1 METILLLATKPI
13 DAHQSLSYICEDIK
27 ANPEAD
33 HQLYFSRMMFGA
45 FTISKGSV
53 EETDLGGGLTKKD
66 CALTGEHEL
75 IIFPAAYEEQLEK
88 LKTSGK
94 TLVLVRNCMCI
105 AGPSDKKVTLRKH
118 IIDWLLDDE
127 TRWNYAFAGLENEED
142 PDS

>member
-27 ANPEAD
+27 GREDAN
-33 HQLYFSRMMFGA
+33 HQLFFRRVMFGA
-45 FTISKGSV
+45 FTISKGRVS
-53 EETDLGGGLTKKD
+53 ETDLGGGLTKKD
-66 CALTGEHEL
+66 CELTGEHEL

-94 TLVLVRNCMCI
+94 RLVLVKNCMSI
-105 AGPSDKKVTLRKH
+105 AGPSEKKQVFRKA

-127 TRWNYAFAGLENEED
+127 ARWDYSNVDLTE
-142 PDS
+142 S

>member
-13 DAHQSLSYICEDIK
+13 DAHQALSYICTDIK
-27 ANPEAD
+27 ANSEAD

-53 EETDLGGGLTKKD
+53 TETDLGGGLTKKD
-66 CALTGEHEL
+66 CELTGEHEL

-94 TLVLVRNCMCI
+94 TLVFVKNCMSI
-105 AGPSDKKVTLRKH
+105 AGPSEKKILFRKA
-118 IIDWLLDDE
+118 IIDWLLDDNLKWDYSNVDL
-127 TRWNYAFAGLENEED
+127 TEE
-142 PDS
+142 

>member
-13 DAHQSLSYICEDIK
+13 DAHQALSYICEDIK
-27 ANPEAD
+27 GDERAD

-53 EETDLGGGLTKKD
+53 EETDLGGGLIKKD
-66 CALTGEHEL
+66 CVLTGEHEL

-94 TLVLVRNCMCI
+94 TIVLERNCMCI
-105 AGPSDKKVTLRKH
+105 AGPSEKKQVFRNA
-118 IIDWLLDDE
+118 IIDWLLNNYI
-127 TRWNYAFAGLENEED
+127 RWNYADAGLE
-142 PDS
+142 DS

>member
-13 DAHQSLSYICEDIK
+13 DAHQALSYICEDIK
-27 ANPEAD
+27 GDERAD

-53 EETDLGGGLTKKD
+53 EETDLGGGLIKKD
-66 CALTGEHEL
+66 CVLTGEHEL

-94 TLVLVRNCMCI
+94 TIVLERNCMCI
-105 AGPSDKKVTLRKH
+105 AGPSEKKQVFRNA
-118 IIDWLLDDE
+118 IIDWLLNNDI
-127 TRWNYAFAGLENEED
+127 RWNYADAGLE
-142 PDS
+142 DS

>member
-13 DAHQSLSYICEDIK
+13 DAHQALSYICEDIK
-27 ANPEAD
+27 GDERAD

-53 EETDLGGGLTKKD
+53 KETDLGGGLTKKD
-66 CALTGEHEL
+66 CELTGEHEL

-94 TLVLVRNCMCI
+94 TLVFVKNCMSI
-105 AGPSDKKVTLRKH
+105 AGSSEKKIEFRKA
-118 IIDWLLDDE
+118 IIDWLLDDDLK
-127 TRWNYAFAGLENEED
+127 WNYSNIDLTE
-142 PDS
+142 S

>member
-27 ANPEAD
+27 GREDAN
-33 HQLYFSRMMFGA
+33 HQLFFRRVMFGA
-45 FTISKGSV
+45 FTISKGRVS
-53 EETDLGGGLTKKD
+53 ETDLGGGLTKKD
-66 CALTGEHEL
+66 CELTGEHEL

-94 TLVLVRNCMCI
+94 HLVLVKNCMSI
-105 AGPSDKKVTLRKH
+105 AGPSEKKQVFRKA

-127 TRWNYAFAGLENEED
+127 VRWDYSNVDLTE
-142 PDS
+142 S

>member
-27 ANPEAD
+27 SDERTD

-45 FTISKGSV
+45 FIISKGRV
-53 EETDLGGGLTKKD
+53 VETDLGGGLTKKD
-66 CALTGEHEL
+66 CELTGEHEL

-88 LKTSGK
+88 LKSSGK

-105 AGPSDKKVTLRKH
+105 AGSSDKKVALRKA
-118 IIDWLLDDE
+118 IINWLLDDE
-127 TRWNYAFAGLENEED
+127 TRWNYADAGLEDEN

>member
-13 DAHQSLSYICEDIK
+13 DAHQALSYICEDIK

-53 EETDLGGGLTKKD
+53 KETDLGGGLTKKD
-66 CALTGEHEL
+66 CELTGEHEL

-88 LKTSGK
+88 LKASGK
-94 TLVLVRNCMCI
+94 TLIFVKNCMCV
-105 AGPSDKKVTLRKH
+105 AGPSEKKVAFRKV
-118 IIDWLLDDE
+118 IMDWLLDDKQKWDYSNIDLTE
-127 TRWNYAFAGLENEED
+127 
-142 PDS
+142 S